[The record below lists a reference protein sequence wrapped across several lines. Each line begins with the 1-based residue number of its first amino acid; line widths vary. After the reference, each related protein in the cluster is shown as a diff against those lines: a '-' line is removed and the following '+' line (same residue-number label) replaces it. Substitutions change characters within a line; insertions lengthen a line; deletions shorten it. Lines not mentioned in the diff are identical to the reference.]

1 MKELKTGNIV
11 DFLSIDEFSG
21 KEVKLTGKVIGD
33 YLAVR
38 KQYPQECAEVP
49 KDTYLVKVDGYSG
62 LHIVGVN
69 EILDTIKGVTNGTI
83 KD

>member
-11 DFLSIDEFSG
+11 NFLSIDEFSG
-21 KEVKLTGKVIGD
+21 KEVKLTGKILGD
-33 YLAVR
+33 YLAIR
-38 KQYPQECAEVP
+38 KQYPIECAEAP
-49 KDTYLVKVDGYSG
+49 EDTFLVKVEGRSG
-62 LHIVGVN
+62 LFIVDSN